1 MNYLE
6 LGDLPMRELAPG
18 CPARIVHS
26 QFMTFVHWYFNAG
39 SVIPGH
45 AHPHEQVATM
55 IEGELELT
63 VGGETRLIGPG
74 AVVIIPPN
82 APHSAKA
89 LTPCHVIDA
98 FYPIREDY
106 R

>member
-1 MNYLE
+1 MNHLE
-6 LGDLPMRELAPG
+6 LADLPMRELAPG

-26 QFMTFVHWYFNAG
+26 QFMTFVHWYFRAG

-45 AHPHEQVATM
+45 A
-55 IEGELELT
+55 
-63 VGGETRLIGPG
+63 RRIGPG
-74 AVVIIPPN
+74 AVVVIPPN

-89 LTPCHVIDA
+89 LTPCYVIDA